1 MPDKYDQLLPALQK
15 ATIFA
20 GLAEEGLKH
29 IIDQCEVR
37 TAKVGETVIYEN
49 TPATV
54 IYVILKGR
62 VKITLG
68 QQDNSLEICEF
79 DAGHCIGEAS
89 VIGISHHSASAIV
102 VEDATLFVLSRKV
115 LMNIFET
122 DKEFFSYLI
131 LNIARE
137 LARRLHHTD
146 EILLSY
152 VRQNA
157 KK

>member
-1 MPDKYDQLLPALQK
+1 MSPKYDQLLPALQK

-20 GLAEEGLKH
+20 GLAEDGLKR
-29 IIDQCEVR
+29 IIDQCEVLE
-37 TAKVGETVIYEN
+37 AKTGEIVIYEN
-49 TPATV
+49 TPATD
-54 IYVILKGR
+54 IFVILKGR

-68 QQDNSLEICEF
+68 QENPLEICEF

-89 VIGISHHSASAIV
+89 VIGITHHSASAV
-102 VEDATLFVLSRKV
+102 VIEDATLFVLSRKV

-137 LARRLHHTD
+137 LARRLHRTD

-152 VRQNA
+152 VHKNSQ
-157 KK
+157 K

>member
-1 MPDKYDQLLPALQK
+1 MSANYEELKPILQK

-20 GLAEEGLKH
+20 GLREDGLKNIVDKCKVFPAKTGEIVIRENQAAEE
-29 IIDQCEVR
+29 IF
-37 TAKVGETVIYEN
+37 
-49 TPATV
+49 
-54 IYVILKGR
+54 VILQGR

-68 QQDNSLEICEF
+68 QERSPLEICEF
-79 DAGHCIGEAS
+79 GPGSCLGEAS
-89 VIGISHHSASAIV
+89 VIGISRHSASAV
-102 VEDATLFVLSRKV
+102 VIEDAMFLVLSRQM
-115 LMNIFET
+115 LLSIFET

-152 VRQNA
+152 VQ
-157 KK
+157 KQEG

>member
-1 MPDKYDQLLPALQK
+1 MASKYDELEPVLRK

-20 GLAEEGLKH
+20 GLREEGLRT
-29 IIDQCEVR
+29 IVDQCDVVKAANGEVIIR
-37 TAKVGETVIYEN
+37 EG
-49 TPATV
+49 TPATEIFV
-54 IYVILKGR
+54 LLEGR
-62 VKITLG
+62 VKITLD
-68 QQDNSLEICEF
+68 QERSPLEICEF
-79 DAGHCIGEAS
+79 GPGSCLGEAS
-89 VIGISHHSASAIV
+89 VIGISAHSASAVAI
-102 VEDATLFVLSRKV
+102 EDTTYLVLSRKMLTSV
-115 LMNIFET
+115 FEA

-152 VRQNA
+152 IRNQ